1 MARDFH
7 ADNAKI
13 AIEPILTSNRCEQRL
28 QGRDL
33 PSCCAQEDQR
43 CFRREMLSHFAI
55 QRGCLNIR
63 ASGLFARECNG

>member
-28 QGRDL
+28 QGRGL
-33 PSCCAQEDQR
+33 PLVVLSKTRDVFGVR
-43 CFRREMLSHFAI
+43 CFRILPF
-55 QRGCLNIR
+55 NVDV
-63 ASGLFARECNG
+63 